1 MIIWENR
8 RIVKVYLQYDFS
20 STAFLTEV
28 ETEVETQQTWP
39 TEAVV
44 RDALRAVDDPEVGM
58 SIVELGL
65 VYRIDV
71 APEGVH
77 VAMTMTTPACPMGGM
92 ILDNAREAVAA
103 VSPAAMPVDIELVW
117 EPRWTPDLMSE
128 TAKRIFGWS
137 S

>member
-1 MIIWENR
+1 MR
-8 RIVKVYLQYDFS
+8 LFLY
-20 STAFLTEV
+20 AFVTGV
-28 ETEVETQQTWP
+28 ETEVQTELETHQALP

-44 RDALRAVDDPEVGM
+44 REALRAVDDPEVGM

-71 APEGVH
+71 APEGIH

-103 VSPAAMPVDIELVW
+103 VSPAAIPVDIELVW

>member
-1 MIIWENR
+1 M
-8 RIVKVYLQYDFS
+8 YLQDDFS

-28 ETEVETQQTWP
+28 KTEVETQQPWP

-92 ILDNAREAVAA
+92 ILDNARAAVAA
-103 VSPAAMPVDIELVW
+103 VSPAEMPVDIELVW
-117 EPRWTPDLMSE
+117 EPRWIPDLMSE